1 MPELPEVET
10 VMRGLEKAVCGG
22 VIEKADVRRKDLR
35 VPFPKGLKD
44 KLAGRQ
50 ITHFARRAKYI
61 LVHLDDGNVLV
72 LHLGMSGRITIAK
85 NHTAL
90 KHDHLILHMKDGQQI
105 AFNDARRFGLVYLM
119 HADAV
124 DAHPAFK
131 SLGPEP
137 LGNDFSG
144 PVLAARLKGKKVAIK
159 QALLDQ
165 RVVAGVGNI
174 YACEALY
181 ESGISPTRAA
191 GAVSGEKAEKL
202 AAAIRNVLMRAIAA
216 GGSTLRDHRQANGE
230 LGYFQHEFRVYD
242 REGGQC
248 ALCHCEGGKPGA
260 IRRIVQGGRST
271 FYCPTHQK

>member
-35 VPFPKGLKD
+35 VPFPARLKQ
-44 KLAGRQ
+44 KIEGRR
-50 ITHFARRAKYI
+50 IERFVRRAKYI
-61 LVHLDDGNVLV
+61 RAHLDDGNVLV
-72 LHLGMSGRITIAK
+72 LHLGMSGRIVIAK
-85 NHTAL
+85 GHAAQ
-90 KHDHLILHMKDGQQI
+90 KHDHLILHMNDGTQI

-119 HADAV
+119 HEDAV

-191 GAVSGEKAEKL
+191 GTVTGERAEKL
-202 AAAIRNVLMRAIAA
+202 AAAIRDVLMRAIAA
-216 GGSTLRDHRQANGE
+216 GGSTLRDHRQTNGE

-248 ALCHCEGGKPGA
+248 ALCGCEGAKPGV
-260 IRRIVQGGRST
+260 IKRIVQGGRST
-271 FYCPTHQK
+271 FYCPGHQK

>member
-10 VMRGLEKAVCGG
+10 VMRGLEKAVRGG

-35 VPFPKGLKD
+35 VPFPANLK
-44 KLAGRQ
+44 KKIEGRR
-50 ITHFARRAKYI
+50 IDRFVRRAKYI
-61 LVHLDDGNVLV
+61 RAHLDDGSVLV
-72 LHLGMSGRITIAK
+72 LHLGMSGRILIARG
-85 NHTAL
+85 HTPQ
-90 KHDHLILHMKDGQQI
+90 KHDHLILQMADGVHVV
-105 AFNDARRFGLVYLM
+105 FNDPRRFGLVYLIREDDVET
-119 HADAV
+119 HK
-124 DAHPAFK
+124 AFK
-131 SLGPEP
+131 GLGPEP

-144 PVLAARLKGKKVAIK
+144 PVLEERLRGKKVAIK

-181 ESGISPTRAA
+181 ESGIAPTRAS
-191 GAVSGEKAEKL
+191 GTIKGEKAEKL
-202 AAAIRNVLMRAIAA
+202 AAAIRNVLNRAIKA
-216 GGSTLRDHRQANGE
+216 GGSTLRDHRQTNGE

-248 ALCHCEGGKPGA
+248 ALCGCEGRKTGA

-271 FYCPTHQK
+271 FYCPVHQK